1 MQKARIR
8 TGWKNRNKQITIEE
22 FSNALS
28 SICWR
33 MSLNA
38 AKNLH
43 AQDFVYSSDDQRLG
57 VIREYL
63 VFLMHC
69 ADRLMIETLDADKR
83 QRFMQ
88 SLAADCQRHFR
99 ENAREIA
106 PGKQHESSWVEFA
119 NQRMDAYA
127 GTGFAERQPGY
138 DMLRLL
144 GASVLEIMGNDQTN
158 KWVIDQ
164 VMDIDGPESY
174 EVFVKSMDKL
184 RRNAGFSE

>member
-8 TGWKNRNKQITIEE
+8 TGWKNRNKQITLEE
-22 FSNALS
+22 FANALS

-43 AQDFVYSSDDQRLG
+43 AQDFEYRNDGQRLG

-69 ADRLMIETLDADKR
+69 ADRLTVAALTPEER

-88 SLAADCQRHFR
+88 ALAADCQRHFR
-99 ENAREIA
+99 ENSSEIA
-106 PGKQHESSWVEFA
+106 PGEDHEAGWVSFA
-119 NQRMDAYA
+119 NDRMGAYA
-127 GTGFAERQPGY
+127 GTTFPDRVPGY
-138 DMLRLL
+138 DMFRLL
-144 GASVLEIMGNDQTN
+144 GASILDIMGHDQTN

-164 VMDIDGPESY
+164 VMEIDGPEAY
-174 EVFVKSMDKL
+174 DIFVKSMDKL
-184 RRNAGFSE
+184 RRNAGIDR